1 MIAALAVA
9 PVAEAKPPAA
19 KTVSKNVIV
28 VLKDQHSS
36 VKPKRGGGRNSQR
49 ARVIATDQSGVV
61 AAARRLGA
69 TRIRQFNVV
78 NAFSATLSTS
88 KIAQLSR
95 DSNVAA
101 VVPDLPVTR
110 SAVTKDA
117 GKVKAATTRRAY
129 RPPPTARR
137 TRRVRGWSRRRCRP
151 CTSPTTIR
159 STPSA
164 AKLEDGSGVKVG
176 WIADGLD
183 VNNPDFIRA
192 NGQHVFV
199 DYQDFSGDGL
209 DAPTDA
215 A

>member
-1 MIAALAVA
+1 MAVRTA
-9 PVAEAKPPAA
+9 
-19 KTVSKNVIV
+19 
-28 VLKDQHSS
+28 
-36 VKPKRGGGRNSQR
+36 
-49 ARVIATDQSGVV
+49 
-61 AAARRLGA
+61 LGA

-117 GKVKAATTRRAY
+117 GKVKAAAAGI
-129 RPPPTARR
+129 PTS
-137 TRRVRGWSRRRCRP
+137 TYCSTDP
-151 CTSPTTIR
+151 TSPRLEPEALQTMHVAYDDR

-183 VNNPDFIRA
+183 VNKPGAHPDVWERVVRKLRA
-192 NGQHVFV
+192 GVVWANTFNRFDPTSPFGG
-199 DYQDFSGDGL
+199 YRESGFGREGGL
-209 DAPTDA
+209 HGLEPYLRFDE
-215 A
+215 